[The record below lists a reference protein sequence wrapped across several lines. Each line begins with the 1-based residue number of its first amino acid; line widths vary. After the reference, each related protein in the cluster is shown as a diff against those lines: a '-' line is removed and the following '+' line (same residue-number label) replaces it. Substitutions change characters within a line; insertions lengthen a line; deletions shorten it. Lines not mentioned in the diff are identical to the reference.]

1 MDKSETRQC
10 QNCKKEFVIEK
21 EDFNFYEKMQVPP
34 PSWCSECRMIRRM
47 ASVNAWSLF
56 YRNCDKCGKRTLSMY
71 SPSQKITVYCQ
82 PCWWADD
89 WDGTEYAM
97 DYDSSRPFLEQLK
110 ELSEKTPHV
119 SLETTY
125 LTLKNC
131 DYCNSLAYS
140 KNCLLAIWGDN
151 NENVYFSSILNGAK
165 DTADSL
171 RIFKS
176 ELCYESIGQ
185 RKCYDVFYSQECHA
199 CNGCMVFS
207 KL

>member
-97 DYDSSRPFLEQLK
+97 NYNSSRPFLEQL
-110 ELSEKTPHV
+110 
-119 SLETTY
+119 
-125 LTLKNC
+125 
-131 DYCNSLAYS
+131 NSP
-140 KNCLLAIWGDN
+140 C
-151 NENVYFSSILNGAK
+151 FS
-165 DTADSL
+165 
-171 RIFKS
+171 
-176 ELCYESIGQ
+176 
-185 RKCYDVFYSQECHA
+185 
-199 CNGCMVFS
+199 
-207 KL
+207 